1 MATAFEVRTVLRGW
15 DGTYGAK
22 AFLEYR
28 WKGFLYSRG
37 GNYIPNIY
45 SYVDPISAIIMSSI
59 LLNERMSFL
68 QIMGGIL
75 ILGSTFISEIYSQ
88 KTIQKESL
96 SQVEITDED

>member
-1 MATAFEVRTVLRGW
+1 MLILGIVHTGIAYLIYFTVIQRLSSQ
-15 DGTYGAK
+15 TVA
-22 AFLEYR
+22 
-28 WKGFLYSRG
+28 
-37 GNYIPNIY
+37 IY